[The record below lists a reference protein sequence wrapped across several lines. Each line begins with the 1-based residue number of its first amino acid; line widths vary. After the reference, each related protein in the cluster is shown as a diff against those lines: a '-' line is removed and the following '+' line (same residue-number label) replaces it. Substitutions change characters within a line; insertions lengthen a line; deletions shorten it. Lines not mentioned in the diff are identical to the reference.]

1 MNSEYIKTGMNRRIQ
16 MHFSAQHQICI
27 NIPLHSAFRNHYMKI
42 SREIYEAS
50 LDLQLFYNGF
60 NLKLLPN

>member
-16 MHFSAQHQICI
+16 MHFSEQREICI
-27 NIPLHSAFRNHYMKI
+27 NILLHSDFRNRYMKI
-42 SREIYEAS
+42 SREIYEAN
-50 LDLQLFYNGF
+50 LDLPLFYNIF